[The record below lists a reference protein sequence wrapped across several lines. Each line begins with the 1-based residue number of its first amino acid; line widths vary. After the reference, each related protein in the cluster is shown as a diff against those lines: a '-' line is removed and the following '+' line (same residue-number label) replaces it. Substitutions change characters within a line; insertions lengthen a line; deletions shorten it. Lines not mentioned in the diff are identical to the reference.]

1 MSDLPVPPAIAKIA
15 PDGKLTPRQKRRF
28 LIDMSLRKQK
38 PGTGS
43 SLEFLKRRTAMIE
56 WPDFRQILQGI
67 PWVIIGGVATRAYMP
82 ERMTKDMD
90 ILIHKNDGQEV
101 IQRLQKAGYTV
112 ISQLAVPGHLLQSPT
127 GVEVDVLFGDTPWL
141 KDALAQPQFDAARY
155 PVLDLP
161 YLVLLK
167 LQAMRPQDWTD
178 VSRMLGLASD
188 EVLNQVR
195 EAITQYSPEDS
206 DDLESLIYLG
216 KLETEM
222 PTDED

>member
-1 MSDLPVPPAIAKIA
+1 MSNLPVPPAIAKIA

-28 LIDMSLRKQK
+28 LIEMSLRKQK

>member
-1 MSDLPVPPAIAKIA
+1 
-15 PDGKLTPRQKRRF
+15 
-28 LIDMSLRKQK
+28 
-38 PGTGS
+38 
-43 SLEFLKRRTAMIE
+43 MIE

>member
-28 LIDMSLRKQK
+28 HIDMSLRKQK

-56 WPDFRQILQGI
+56 WPDFRQILRGI
-67 PWVIIGGVATRAYMP
+67 PWVIIGSVATRAYMP

-90 ILIHKNDGQEV
+90 ILIHKNDGKEV

-127 GVEVDVLFGDTPWL
+127 GVEVDVLFGDAPWL
-141 KDALAQPQFDAARY
+141 KDALTQPQFDAAGY

-167 LQAMRPQDWTD
+167 LQAIRPQDWTD

-188 EVLNQVR
+188 EALNQVR
-195 EAITQYSPEDS
+195 EVIAQYSPEDR

-216 KLETEM
+216 KMETEF
-222 PTDED
+222 PADEG

>member
-1 MSDLPVPPAIAKIA
+1 MSDLLVPPAIAKIA

-43 SLEFLKRRTAMIE
+43 SLKFLKRRTAMIE

-82 ERMTKDMD
+82 ERMTKDLD
-90 ILIHKNDGQEV
+90 ILIHKDDGKKV
-101 IQRLQKAGYTV
+101 IRRLQKAGYTV
-112 ISQLAVPGHLLQSPT
+112 ISQLAVPGHLLQSST
-127 GVEVDVLFGDTPWL
+127 GVEVDVLFGDAPWL
-141 KDALAQPQFDAARY
+141 KNALAQPQFDAAGY

-178 VSRMLGLASD
+178 ASRMLGLATD
-188 EVLNQVR
+188 ETLKRVR
-195 EAITQYSPEDS
+195 EVTALYSPEDS

-216 KLETEM
+216 KLETES
-222 PTDED
+222 PTDGS